1 MRKDHLAL
9 LSFGLVWACFGL
21 SCTGGPSGGTTNRS
35 TSPAPTDQGPAL
47 ELVALHR
54 EREYDYLTAQGR
66 VKNLTVGQLSDVMVE
81 VEYYDSNGNLVTSKE
96 GVLDYRPLRP
106 GQISPFTVML
116 HDDPAIKT
124 CRVKFKH
131 LSDEII
137 PHKDSVLKETSTKR
151 RNKK

>member
-1 MRKDHLAL
+1 MRKDQLTL
-9 LSFGLVWACFGL
+9 FSLVLVWACLGL
-21 SCTGGPSGGTTNRS
+21 SCNGATTGGTANRP
-35 TSPAPTDQGPAL
+35 TSSPPADQGSAL

-66 VKNLTVGQLSDVMVE
+66 VKNLTSGQLSDVMVE
-81 VEYYDSNGNLVTSKE
+81 VEYYDSNDNMVTSKE
-96 GVLDYRPLRP
+96 GVLDYRPLMP

-131 LSDEII
+131 LSGEII
-137 PHKDSVLKETSTKR
+137 PHKDSVHKEASTQQK
-151 RNKK
+151 NKK

>member
-1 MRKDHLAL
+1 M
-9 LSFGLVWACFGL
+9 
-21 SCTGGPSGGTTNRS
+21 
-35 TSPAPTDQGPAL
+35 
-47 ELVALHR
+47 ALHR

-66 VKNLTVGQLSDVMVE
+66 VKNLTAGQLSDVTVE
-81 VEYYDSNGNLVTSKE
+81 VEYYDSNDNMVTSKE
-96 GVLDYRPLRP
+96 GVLDYRPLMP

-131 LSDEII
+131 LSGEII

-151 RNKK
+151 KKKK

>member
-1 MRKDHLAL
+1 MRKDHLGVLAVV
-9 LSFGLVWACFGL
+9 LVWACLGL
-21 SCTGGPSGGTTNRS
+21 SCIGGTTGGTANRP
-35 TSPAPTDQGPAL
+35 TSSPTAEQGPAL

-66 VKNLTVGQLSDVMVE
+66 VKNLTSGQLSDVMVE
-81 VEYYDSNGNLVTSKE
+81 VEYYDSNDNMVTSKE
-96 GVLDYRPLRP
+96 GVLDYRPLMP

-131 LSDEII
+131 LSGEII
-137 PHKDSVLKETSTKR
+137 PHKDSVLKEPTRTR
-151 RNKK
+151 GKKK